1 MTETTDTT
9 EVLLP
14 KPPGVFRQFLVRH
27 GRLVDIAILVVY
39 VLANLSLIV
48 LAGFDAS
55 GKTFVQSYRD
65 EVLLGTSAYSWPD
78 PVKTAFAIIGIIAII
93 ACGAMLLWRRSRPLT
108 ALILVALLSLLPLGM
123 PMGGI
128 IVAGYFF
135 LYAVPVYQ
143 SVFKGWVG
151 FAVIAVATL
160 LMTLIS
166 PPGTGGLRDILI
178 LTVTGILPNL
188 IAVLIG
194 INVGNRKR
202 YVEAVVA
209 RARQL
214 AVERDQRAKLAVAS
228 ERSRISREMH
238 DIVAH
243 SLSVMIALSDGAS
256 RAVEQAPG
264 EAADAMRSSASTG
277 RQALTEMRRALGV
290 LRDSQGAELASQPNA
305 NDLPALIAG
314 FEDAGLN
321 VAAHVS
327 VQVADEGL
335 GLAVYRIVQEALTN
349 ALRYAGIGARA
360 EVRVSTAADTLHVMV
375 RDYGTPQGMP
385 APPTGQGSGQGLIGL
400 RERVRAFGGVLNS
413 QPAPDRGGW
422 IVEAT
427 MPMREAASDG
437 AKDSTG
443 ARE

>member
-1 MTETTDTT
+1 M
-9 EVLLP
+9 
-14 KPPGVFRQFLVRH
+14 
-27 GRLVDIAILVVY
+27 
-39 VLANLSLIV
+39 

-178 LTVTGILPNL
+178 LTVTGILPSL

-264 EAADAMRSSASTG
+264 EAADAMRSSASNWATSTY
-277 RQALTEMRRALGV
+277 RKC
-290 LRDSQGAELASQPNA
+290 
-305 NDLPALIAG
+305 
-314 FEDAGLN
+314 
-321 VAAHVS
+321 AAHWAFCV
-327 VQVADEGL
+327 
-335 GLAVYRIVQEALTN
+335 IH
-349 ALRYAGIGARA
+349 
-360 EVRVSTAADTLHVMV
+360 RV
-375 RDYGTPQGMP
+375 P
-385 APPTGQGSGQGLIGL
+385 
-400 RERVRAFGGVLNS
+400 N
-413 QPAPDRGGW
+413 
-422 IVEAT
+422 
-427 MPMREAASDG
+427 
-437 AKDSTG
+437 
-443 ARE
+443 